1 MCCVQKYQ
9 CPETFTLVDAI
20 VAARRHRWQVRSF
33 MSPILSLGRASVLL
47 AALGSVALVEV
58 DTASCE

>member
-1 MCCVQKYQ
+1 
-9 CPETFTLVDAI
+9 
-20 VAARRHRWQVRSF
+20 

-47 AALGSVALVEV
+47 TALGSVALVEV

>member
-1 MCCVQKYQ
+1 MCRVQKYHR
-9 CPETFTLVDAI
+9 PETFTFVDAI
-20 VAARRHRWQVRSF
+20 VAARAQRWQVRSV

-58 DTASCE
+58 DTASCK